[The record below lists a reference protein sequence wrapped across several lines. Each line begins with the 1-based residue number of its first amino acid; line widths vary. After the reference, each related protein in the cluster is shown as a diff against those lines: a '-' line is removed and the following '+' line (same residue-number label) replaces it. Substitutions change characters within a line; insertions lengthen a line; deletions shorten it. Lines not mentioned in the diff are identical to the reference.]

1 MHLCCGSPRL
11 SDSTA
16 VSSQI
21 CLRSQAVKAMHF
33 DDDGSKGQLESADAR
48 KDRLAQEAELAQ
60 AIQDNPDGD
69 DDL

>member
-1 MHLCCGSPRL
+1 MNSRPLKAAH
-11 SDSTA
+11 A
-16 VSSQI
+16 M
-21 CLRSQAVKAMHF
+21 QAVKAMHF

-69 DDL
+69 DEL